1 MKIDLRLTPRDKI
14 LLALLASVL
23 VLLLLVNFIVNP
35 LMNRNQILKGEL
47 MKVEDKVNQM
57 NLAIANANDMALQ
70 LEKAQEKVA
79 SYQDLLP
86 EPMSADQMDQVITSL
101 LLQYGLKA
109 KDLIL
114 FEITDNPIESFRLSE
129 TTRAPLKGVL
139 SSAEV
144 SFLCEGTTRSFYNMV
159 RGMEQNHKYIRIIDY
174 SFDFEL
180 SNSATFNLDSL
191 NTIQGTLLVYM
202 FRK

>member
-14 LLALLASVL
+14 LLALLASIL
-23 VLLLLVNFIVNP
+23 TLFLLVNFFVNP
-35 LMNRNQILKGEL
+35 LLNRNQSLKDEL

-57 NLAIANANDMALQ
+57 NLAIANANEMALQ

-86 EPMSADQMDQVITSL
+86 EPMLADQMDEVITNL

-114 FEITDNPIESFRLSE
+114 FEITDDPIESYQLSE

-144 SFLCEGTTRSFYNMV
+144 SFLCEGTTRNFYNMV
-159 RGMEQNHKYIRIIDY
+159 KGMEQNHKYIRFLDY

-180 SNSATFNLDSL
+180 SNNASFSLDSM
-191 NTIQGTLLVYM
+191 NTIQATLLVYM

>member
-1 MKIDLRLTPRDKI
+1 
-14 LLALLASVL
+14 
-23 VLLLLVNFIVNP
+23 
-35 LMNRNQILKGEL
+35 
-47 MKVEDKVNQM
+47 
-57 NLAIANANDMALQ
+57 MALQ

-79 SYQDLLP
+79 SYQDLLT
-86 EPMSADQMDQVITSL
+86 EPMSADQIDQVITSL

-109 KDLIL
+109 KDLNL

-144 SFLCEGTTRSFYNMV
+144 SFLCAGTTRSFYNMV
-159 RGMEQNHKYIRIIDY
+159 RGMEQNHNYIRIIDY

-180 SNSATFNLDSL
+180 SNSATFSLDSL
-191 NTIQGTLLVYM
+191 NTIQGKLLVYM

>member
-23 VLLLLVNFIVNP
+23 TLLLLVNFIVMP
-35 LMNRNQILKGEL
+35 LLNHNQLLKDEL
-47 MKVEDKVNQM
+47 IIVEDKVNQM
-57 NLAIANANDMALQ
+57 NLAIANANEMALQ

-86 EPMSADQMDQVITSL
+86 EPMSADQMDEVITNL
-101 LLQYGLKA
+101 LLQYGLIA
-109 KDLIL
+109 KDLVL
-114 FEITDNPIESFRLSE
+114 FEITDDPIESYQLSDA
-129 TTRAPLKGVL
+129 TRAPLKGVL

-144 SFLCEGTTRSFYNMV
+144 SFLCEGTTRNFYNMV
-159 RGMEQNHKYIRIIDY
+159 KGMEQNHKYIRFLEY

-180 SNSATFNLDSL
+180 SNSPSFSLDSM